1 MQYIALDLGDVLLD
15 LDWNKFYFSFS
26 ADIGERVKNLL
37 TDYCRSDFCGISM
50 MSSIF
55 QKEFEKED
63 LGPYIT
69 SKWNDIIKPNEKM
82 VEFVKSLK
90 PYTKVAFLSNMGFDH
105 LDVLKINY
113 PEFLK
118 LADVTHMSCEVGACK
133 PTKLY
138 YQSFLHDNPEYS
150 GCVYLDDRQENLIAG
165 SKYKFKSIHFDLNT
179 FDEKKPSKLK
189 NKLDEIRLKIL
200 DS

>member
-15 LDWNKFYFSFS
+15 LDWNKFYWSFS
-26 ADIGERVKNLL
+26 TEVGEKVRDLL
-37 TDYCRSDFCGISM
+37 IDNCRADFCGITR

-55 QKEFEKED
+55 RKEFEKEG
-63 LGPYIT
+63 LAPHIVNQ
-69 SKWNDIIKPNEKM
+69 WNNIIKPNEKM
-82 VEFVKSLK
+82 MEFVKSLK
-90 PYTKVAFLSNMGFDH
+90 PYTKIAYLSNMGFDH
-105 LDVLKINY
+105 LEVLKINY
-113 PEFLK
+113 PELIK

-179 FDEKKPSKLK
+179 FDVSKPSKLK